1 MSTVTE
7 VILRLRAQADTTSGK
22 QGLEQISAVATKTA
36 ISIKKIGDETR
47 IVVGHATMQWRQ
59 YANSVEQANKAV
71 DQQIDK
77 TKRLSQVAGLNYGK
91 GGAGSGGSGVAG
103 LGFLGNFIGAGLV
116 TSVAMQTISGAFK
129 GITNLAHGGYAER
142 GSFGMVESLL
152 DSIKGRSAKERLS
165 DRISVELESQR
176 QYETS
181 IFNADLAA
189 RIARNNLQLQNQSLF
204 ATSFD
209 QTKLLANQR
218 AELSLEYGNVS
229 EQRANAATAFNKQ
242 FAGKWL
248 VGEENARAVDAF
260 QQIVN
265 LREREKTLLEQ
276 MKAIDEK
283 RVQTARSMAEVNKS
297 NIIGFGMRTP
307 DERMN
312 LRFVA
317 EKLNKGMMLSAEEE
331 QFGMSD
337 PMLRRKIE
345 MLVGERTL
353 PQYRDFVKLA
363 GSPDEI
369 KNFEQTYQR
378 AQAQANGGPISLQSF
393 VTLNEELLAKHIK
406 NELQGLIKDI
416 EITSKEIAKDAMNMQ
431 RANRYKEEDRNMT
444 HKPWQ

>member
-22 QGLEQISAVATKTA
+22 QGLEQMSAVATKTA